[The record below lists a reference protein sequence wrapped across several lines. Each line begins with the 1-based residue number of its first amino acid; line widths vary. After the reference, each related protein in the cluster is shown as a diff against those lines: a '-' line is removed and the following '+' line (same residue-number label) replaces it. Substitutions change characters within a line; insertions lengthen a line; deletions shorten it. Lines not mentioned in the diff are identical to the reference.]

1 MGTNPLVWMQA
12 VRLATRANLNELTGD
27 LADIGQPLARDF
39 LIPRKATSEVI
50 QLLPQRR
57 LILVEGSSLVGKSNV
72 LRELCE
78 MNAKDNTRATLYLK
92 TSSGASILQCVADV
106 LEDHLDWP
114 VTPVKHA
121 HG

>member
-1 MGTNPLVWMQA
+1 MQA

-27 LADIGQPLARDF
+27 LADIGQPFARDF